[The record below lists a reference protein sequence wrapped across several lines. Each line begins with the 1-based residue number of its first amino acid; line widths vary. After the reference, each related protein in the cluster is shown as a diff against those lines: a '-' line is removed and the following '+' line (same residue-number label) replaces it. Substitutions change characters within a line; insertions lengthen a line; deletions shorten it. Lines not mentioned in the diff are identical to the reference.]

1 MATIKDVARMAGVAP
16 STISKYI
23 NGGNVRKEN
32 VESID
37 KAIAALDYRAN
48 PFARSLK
55 TRHNRSIGV
64 LIPDMIASFY
74 GNVVTNLSRVVR
86 EKDYHCLI
94 SSFGA
99 NHGMERDN
107 LKFMLGCG
115 IDGLIYAPEDLSADE
130 FNELTAHCSIP
141 IVLIDRIIPGV
152 EVDAVLVDN
161 AEVVY
166 EAVSGLV
173 NKGHTRVAIITGPK
187 SVYTAKER
195 MVGYLRALSDGNVLY
210 DEELV
215 ISGKN
220 EFATGYQGFRKLMK
234 MAEPPTAVIATND
247 DITMGMLTALHEYGI
262 HPSGDI
268 EIFGFDRVD
277 VCSMV
282 KKPIPVVQQPE
293 QAIGQFAARYLLER
307 IEGFNGAPRTQR
319 LKCKIVSK

>member
-32 VESID
+32 LEAIE
-37 KAIAALDYRAN
+37 KAIATLDYRAN
-48 PFARSLK
+48 PFARGLK
-55 TRHNRSIGV
+55 TGHNRSIGV
-64 LIPDMIASFY
+64 LIPDMIAPFY
-74 GNVVTNLSRVVR
+74 GNVVMNLSRVVR

-94 SSFGA
+94 SSYSA

-107 LKFMLGCG
+107 LKFLLTCG
-115 IDGLIYAPEDLSADE
+115 IEGLIYAPEDLSADE

-152 EVDAVLVDN
+152 EVDSVLVDN

-166 EAVSGLV
+166 EAVSRLLR
-173 NKGHTRVAIITGPK
+173 KGHTRVAILTGPK

-195 MVGYLRALSDGNVLY
+195 MVGYLRALSDANILY
-210 DEELV
+210 NEELV

-220 EFATGYQGFRKLMK
+220 EFATGYRGFEKLMK
-234 MAEPPTAVIATND
+234 LEEPPTAMIATND
-247 DITMGMLTALHEYGI
+247 DITMGMLTALNERNI
-262 HPSGDI
+262 QLPGDV
-268 EIFGFDRVD
+268 EVFGFDRVD

-282 KKPIPVVQQPE
+282 KPPLPVVQQPE
-293 QAIGQFAARYLLER
+293 QDMGQIAAQYLLER
-307 IEGFNGAPRTQR
+307 IEGFRGPARMQR
-319 LKCKIVSK
+319 LRCKIVAK

>member
-32 VESID
+32 LEAIE

-55 TRHNRSIGV
+55 TGHNRSIGV

-161 AEVVY
+161 AEIVY
-166 EAVSGLV
+166 EAVSGLLH
-173 NKGHTRVAIITGPK
+173 KGHTRVAIITGPK

-195 MVGYLRALSDGNVLY
+195 MVGYLRALSDADILY
-210 DEELV
+210 SEELV
-215 ISGKN
+215 ISRKN
-220 EFATGYQGFRKLMK
+220 EFATGYQGFEKLMK
-234 MAEPPTAVIATND
+234 LKDPPTAIIATND
-247 DITMGMLTALHEYGI
+247 DITMGLVTALHEYGPAG
-262 HPSGDI
+262 HV
-268 EIFGFDRVD
+268 EIVGFDRAD

-282 KKPIPVVQQPE
+282 KEPLPVIQQPE
-293 QAIGQFAARYLLER
+293 QAIGQIAGRYLLER
-307 IEGFNGAPRTQR
+307 IEGYNGPPRTER
-319 LKCKIVSK
+319 LKCKIVTRKA

>member
-32 VESID
+32 VESIE

-55 TRHNRSIGV
+55 TGHNRSIGV

-107 LKFMLGCG
+107 LKFMLNCG

-166 EAVSGLV
+166 EAVTELL
-173 NKGHTRVAIITGPK
+173 NKEHSRVAIITGPK

-195 MVGYLRALSDGNVLY
+195 MVGYLRALSDANILY
-210 DEELV
+210 NEELV

-220 EFATGYQGFRKLMK
+220 EFATGYQGFKKLMK
-234 MAEPPTAVIATND
+234 MDEPPTAVIATND
-247 DITMGMLTALHEYGI
+247 DITMGVITAAYEY
-262 HPSGDI
+262 SMQLAADI
-268 EIFGFDRVD
+268 DVIGFDRAD
-277 VCSMV
+277 VCAVM
-282 KKPIPVVQQPE
+282 KKPLPVVQQPE
-293 QAIGQFAARYLLER
+293 QAIGQFAAKYLLER
-307 IEGFNGAPRTQR
+307 IEGFNGPPRTQR

>member
-32 VESID
+32 VKAIE

-55 TRHNRSIGV
+55 GGHNRSIGV

-107 LKFMLGCG
+107 LKFMLNCG

-166 EAVSGLV
+166 EAVSKLLDR
-173 NKGHTRVAIITGPK
+173 GHTRVAIITGPK

-195 MVGYLRALSDGNVLY
+195 MVGYLRALSDANILY
-210 DEELV
+210 NEELV

-220 EFATGYQGFRKLMK
+220 EFATGYYGFEKLMK
-234 MAEPPTAVIATND
+234 KPEPPTAVIATND
-247 DITMGMLTALHEYGI
+247 DITMGVVTALHEYGLQI
-262 HPSGDI
+262 PGNV
-268 EIFGFDRVD
+268 EVVGFDRAD
-277 VCSMV
+277 VCSMM
-282 KKPIPVVQQPE
+282 KEPLPVVQQPE
-293 QAIGQFAARYLLER
+293 QAIGQIAAQYLLER
-307 IEGFNGAPRTQR
+307 IEGFNGEPRTR
-319 LKCKIVSK
+319 KLKCKIVSK

>member
-32 VESID
+32 VESIE

-55 TRHNRSIGV
+55 TGHNRSIGV

-74 GNVVTNLSRVVR
+74 GNVVTNLSRAVR

-107 LKFMLGCG
+107 LKFMLNCG

-166 EAVSGLV
+166 EAISGLLH
-173 NKGHTRVAIITGPK
+173 KGHSRVAIITGPK

-195 MVGYLRALSDGNVLY
+195 MVGYLRALSDANILY
-210 DEELV
+210 NEELV

-220 EFATGYQGFRKLMK
+220 EFATGYQGFKKLMK
-234 MAEPPTAVIATND
+234 MEDAPTAVFATND
-247 DITMGMLTALHEYGI
+247 DITMGVLTAAYEY
-262 HPSGDI
+262 SMQLAADI
-268 EIFGFDRVD
+268 DVIGFDRADLCAV
-277 VCSMV
+277 M
-282 KKPIPVVQQPE
+282 KKPLPVVQQPE
-293 QAIGQFAARYLLER
+293 QAIGQVAAKYLLER
-307 IEGFNGAPRTQR
+307 IEGFNGPPRTQR

>member
-16 STISKYI
+16 STISKYM

-32 VESID
+32 LEAIEE
-37 KAIAALDYRAN
+37 AIAALDYRAN

-55 TRHNRSIGV
+55 TGHNRSIGV
-64 LIPDMIASFY
+64 LIPDMIPPFY

-107 LKFMLGCG
+107 LKFMLNCG
-115 IDGLIYAPEDLSADE
+115 IDGLIYAPEDLSANE

-141 IVLIDRIIPGV
+141 IVLIDRVIPGV
-152 EVDAVLVDN
+152 EVDAVVVDN

-166 EAVSGLV
+166 EAVSQLIS
-173 NKGHTRVAIITGPK
+173 KGHSRVAVITGPK

-195 MVGYLRALSDGNVLY
+195 MVGYFRALSDGGILY
-210 DEELV
+210 SEELV

-220 EFATGYQGFRKLMK
+220 EFGTGYHGLKKLMK
-234 MAEPPTAVIATND
+234 MPDPPTALIATND
-247 DITMGMLTALHEYGI
+247 DITMGVLAALQEHNGNV
-262 HPSGDI
+262 D
-268 EIFGFDRVD
+268 FVGFDRVD
-277 VCSMV
+277 ICLMLKEPAPAV
-282 KKPIPVVQQPE
+282 KQPE
-293 QAIGQFAARYLLER
+293 NIIGQTAAQYLLER
-307 IEGFNGAPRTQR
+307 IEGYNGPARTEK
-319 LKCKIVSK
+319 LKCKIVAK

>member
-32 VESID
+32 VEPIE

-55 TRHNRSIGV
+55 SGHNRSIGV

-107 LKFMLGCG
+107 LKFMLNCG

-166 EAVSGLV
+166 EAVSGLLS
-173 NKGHTRVAIITGPK
+173 KGHTRVAIITGPK

-195 MVGYLRALSDGNVLY
+195 MVGYLRALSDANILY
-210 DEELV
+210 NEEFV

-220 EFATGYQGFRKLMK
+220 EFATGYHGFEKLMK
-234 MAEPPTAVIATND
+234 KAEPPTAVIATND
-247 DITMGMLTALHEYGI
+247 DITMGVVTALHEYSLQI
-262 HPSGDI
+262 P
-268 EIFGFDRVD
+268 ENMEVVGFDRAD
-277 VCSMV
+277 VCSMM
-282 KKPIPVVQQPE
+282 KEPIPVVQQPE
-293 QAIGQFAARYLLER
+293 QAIGQIAARYLLER
-307 IEGFNGAPRTQR
+307 IEGFNGEARTQR